1 MKKKDQRYQRIG
13 QGDLETNGTRSNNQ
27 PYRDEP
33 SDSGGNTDGDGPSSS
48 TPLRRPLSSPG
59 SANGLENRGLPDST
73 SSAIESHNPEQQNVK
88 NDDNAHRKQLRLRR
102 NPNSNMSP
110 PSSRSGSMRSL
121 PMSPLSRE
129 GSAEKLVILEGDIG
143 SSLERLNGKAS
154 KNGSFS
160 SIPRSSSRIK
170 RSKNSNDEADSSAS
184 EGEEEGG
191 KRGEGAGSSG
201 EDDDDLMFTG
211 SHGSSFDL
219 LDEEDEINLQRY
231 SRDFGASPFA
241 SNYREGDLRLDDESR
256 TGMDNSF
263 NMYHPRSDTEG
274 SNSKDPWIRMVQQN
288 DQQSPTNGNTA
299 FSSIKSM
306 ADLLLFLQGVRRQAR
321 QRRAQRMLTMH
332 SERWTQ
338 RAQFWFMTYC
348 WDVTDV
354 GLLVI
359 AISFCVW
366 FFGLL
371 MLGRAKARR
380 VGAGASSN
388 ENQSGAEYNGNAEF
402 TDYEKSA
409 GSSLY
414 LLFQWLWWA
423 LGFVL
428 LLRILGPFTVYNVNN
443 RRRERRRQ
451 RFMSGSM
458 DVQQRRM
465 QQQQLPTIVAAA
477 YSYDEDAEAQE
488 VSDTGL
494 EITETKS
501 SPYADEVPA
510 LVEEMNIT

>member
-73 SSAIESHNPEQQNVK
+73 SSAIESHNPEQQNAK

-102 NPNSNMSP
+102 ISNSNMSP

-201 EDDDDLMFTG
+201 EDDDDLMFVAK
-211 SHGSSFDL
+211 L
-219 LDEEDEINLQRY
+219 VRDE
-231 SRDFGASPFA
+231 
-241 SNYREGDLRLDDESR
+241 
-256 TGMDNSF
+256 
-263 NMYHPRSDTEG
+263 H
-274 SNSKDPWIRMVQQN
+274 
-288 DQQSPTNGNTA
+288 
-299 FSSIKSM
+299 
-306 ADLLLFLQGVRRQAR
+306 
-321 QRRAQRMLTMH
+321 
-332 SERWTQ
+332 
-338 RAQFWFMTYC
+338 
-348 WDVTDV
+348 
-354 GLLVI
+354 
-359 AISFCVW
+359 
-366 FFGLL
+366 
-371 MLGRAKARR
+371 
-380 VGAGASSN
+380 N
-388 ENQSGAEYNGNAEF
+388 EC
-402 TDYEKSA
+402 
-409 GSSLY
+409 
-414 LLFQWLWWA
+414 
-423 LGFVL
+423 
-428 LLRILGPFTVYNVNN
+428 
-443 RRRERRRQ
+443 
-451 RFMSGSM
+451 
-458 DVQQRRM
+458 
-465 QQQQLPTIVAAA
+465 
-477 YSYDEDAEAQE
+477 
-488 VSDTGL
+488 
-494 EITETKS
+494 
-501 SPYADEVPA
+501 
-510 LVEEMNIT
+510 